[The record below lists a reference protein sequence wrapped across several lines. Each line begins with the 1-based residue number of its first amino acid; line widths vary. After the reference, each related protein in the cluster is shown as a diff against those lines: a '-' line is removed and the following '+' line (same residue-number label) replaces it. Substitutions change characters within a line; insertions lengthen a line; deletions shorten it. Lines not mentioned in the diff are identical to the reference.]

1 MNASPLL
8 PKDVLLA
15 LRPGDINLYL
25 TSRGWVSKPYGS
37 AGQALQFR
45 NPSLRGVDLLVPL
58 TRDLGDYAQRMADL
72 IVALTTIEKRPIWEI
87 FNDLSAPSG
96 DVFRLKVA
104 GSVTSQ
110 GNFPLDEAIKLF
122 QGGRQLLWSSA
133 FGLLR
138 PEALHPHRKIKQV
151 EDFLKTCRL
160 GQTERGSFVA
170 TIFAPVPP
178 EIQPALPNLDAGQFQ
193 LEEPFARQVTTRVMS
208 SLGLVASAIQAGKPE
223 QLLDAIPQGVSANL
237 CDALVM
243 MKPPGDESRL
253 DVDVTW
259 SRNRSH
265 LPADVPRSVSF
276 PQESFTVIE
285 EVGRQL
291 CQRLTTKIERFRGK
305 ILSVK
310 RALRPLIPEVAGGM
324 VMATDVNGSPARVKA
339 DLVLDDFIRACEA
352 LRDDLSVE
360 VRGVIRHDVMA
371 REYVLTEPSELRVLS
386 D

>member
-15 LRPGDINLYL
+15 LRPDDISLYL
-25 TSRGWVSKPYGS
+25 TGRGWVSKPYGS
-37 AGQALQFR
+37 ARQALQFR
-45 NPSLRGVDLLVPL
+45 TSSMRGVDLLVPL

-72 IVALTTIEKRPIWEI
+72 IVALATIEQRPVWEI
-87 FNDLSAPSG
+87 LNDLSAPSG
-96 DVFRLKVA
+96 DVFRLKIA

-110 GNFPLDEAIKLF
+110 GSFPLDHAIKLF

-138 PEALHPHRKIKQV
+138 PEALHHHRKIKKV
-151 EDFLKTCRL
+151 EDFLETCRL

-178 EIQPALPNLDAGQFQ
+178 EIQPALANLDAGQFQ
-193 LEEPFARQVTTRVMS
+193 LEQPFPRQVTTRVMS
-208 SLGLVASAIQAGKPE
+208 SLGLVASSIQAGKPE
-223 QLLDAIPQGVSANL
+223 QLLDAIPRGVSANL

-259 SRNRSH
+259 SRNRPH

-276 PQESFTVIE
+276 PQEAFTVIE

-291 CQRLTTKIERFRGK
+291 CQRLTAKIERFTGK

-310 RALRPLIPEVAGGM
+310 RALRPLLPEVAGWM
-324 VMATDVNGSPARVKA
+324 VMAADVNGTPARVKA
-339 DLVLDDFIRACEA
+339 DLVSDDFALACEA
-352 LRDDLSVE
+352 LRDDLRVE
-360 VRGVIRHDVMA
+360 VKGVIRHDVMA
-371 REYVLTEPSELRVLS
+371 RAYVLTEPSELRVLS